1 MAVPSLRR
9 ALLLAAAAA
18 LPFSQLVAGQ
28 TIQTEDGVVLEANKK
43 TVAPA
48 GKAVADS
55 NAPEAFVLTDDVIAN
70 LSDHNLSNI
79 TLFAFPE
86 DDGTTEVQKRTLL
99 ASSGCKTAPGDLLWP
114 NRSTWKVFDLLT
126 GGALIE
132 TVPIGAV
139 CYPNS
144 GVYNAAKCQTIM
156 ANWTSSDLHTA
167 DPTSIMFPM
176 FQGETCMPQNGNS
189 STCTLGGFPVYAVK
203 ATNVAQIQLAINF
216 ARNLNLRLVVKNTGH
231 DFLGKSTGYGALSIW
246 THNLKKLEYI
256 KSIKTPSYSG
266 PAFTIGAGIEVKEL
280 YEAANK
286 HDVTAI
292 GGDCHTVGVAGGFT
306 AGGGHSPMTSI
317 AGLGSDQVLS
327 IDVVLP
333 NGRFVTAD
341 ETHNPDLFW
350 ALRGGGGATFGVVTG
365 MTVKVWP
372 KTNISGMTLT
382 VMSGNN
388 SALSNDVFWEGMYAY
403 WRRFPEYAKAG
414 THGYSLVFPSPLTD
428 GFAFLMNPFW
438 APGMKLADLKTLV
451 QPLLDEWTKIG
462 FNAGLVGSPKF
473 FSYDNYY
480 DAWTANYPP
489 EAVSTTSVR
498 TASRLFPAKN
508 WEDEETLTGMMKAV
522 RSVVEDGSALVQYNM
537 QAKAPAGTP
546 DSAANSHW
554 RDTVWY
560 GIFGTSWNSSLNAA
574 GVEAINRKITEDWM
588 GRLRGYGPGGYLNEG
603 DVMEPEFGEAY
614 FGSNYERLRQIKK
627 AVDPT
632 GLFWAPTAVG
642 SEEWEVQGQK
652 KWLTLQTGKLCKK
665 VDL

>member
-1 MAVPSLRR
+1 M
-9 ALLLAAAAA
+9 
-18 LPFSQLVAGQ
+18 
-28 TIQTEDGVVLEANKK
+28 
-43 TVAPA
+43 
-48 GKAVADS
+48 
-55 NAPEAFVLTDDVIAN
+55 TDNVIAN

-79 TLFAFPE
+79 TLFTFPE
-86 DDGTTEVQKRTLL
+86 EDGTTEVQKRTLL
-99 ASSGCKTAPGDLLWP
+99 AGSGCKTAPGDLLWP

-144 GVYNAAKCQTIM
+144 GVYNAAKCQTIL

-203 ATNVAQIQLAINF
+203 ATNVAHIQLAINF

-266 PAFTIGAGIEVKEL
+266 LAFTIGAGIEVHEL

-286 HDVTAI
+286 HGVTAI
-292 GGDCHTVGVAGGFT
+292 GGDCHTVGVVGGFT

-317 AGLGSDQVLS
+317 TGLGSDQVLS

-333 NGRFVTAD
+333 NGRFVTAG
-341 ETHNPDLFW
+341 ETHHPDLFW

-372 KTNISGMTLT
+372 KTNVSGMTFT
-382 VMSGNN
+382 VMSGNT
-388 SALSNDVFWEGMYAY
+388 SGLTNDVFWEGMYAY

-414 THGYSLVFPSPLTD
+414 THAYSLVVPSPPTD
-428 GFAFLMNPFW
+428 GFTFLM
-438 APGMKLADLKTLV
+438 
-451 QPLLDEWTKIG
+451 
-462 FNAGLVGSPKF
+462 
-473 FSYDNYY
+473 
-480 DAWTANYPP
+480 
-489 EAVSTTSVR
+489 
-498 TASRLFPAKN
+498 
-508 WEDEETLTGMMKAV
+508 
-522 RSVVEDGSALVQYNM
+522 
-537 QAKAPAGTP
+537 
-546 DSAANSHW
+546 

-560 GIFGTSWNSSLNAA
+560 GIFGTSWNASLSAA

-614 FGSNYERLRQIKK
+614 FGSNYKRLRQIKK

-665 VDL
+665 AAL

>member
-1 MAVPSLRR
+1 MAISSLRR

-28 TIQTEDGVVLEANKK
+28 TIQTEEGVVLGQRK

-48 GKAVADS
+48 VEVVTADS

-70 LSDHNLSNI
+70 LTDLNLSNI

-86 DDGTTEVQKRTLL
+86 ENGTSEVQKRTLF
-99 ASSGCKTAPGDLLWP
+99 AGSGCKTAPGDFLWP
-114 NRSTWKVFDLLT
+114 NRLTWKVFDLLT

-144 GVYNAAKCQTIM
+144 GVYNAAKCQNIL
-156 ANWTSSDLHTA
+156 ANWTSSDLHSS
-167 DPTSIMFPM
+167 DPTSIMSPM

-189 STCTLGGFPVYAVK
+189 STCTVGGFPVYAVK

-246 THNLKKLEYI
+246 THNLKKLEYV
-256 KSIKTPSYSG
+256 KSIKTPSYTG
-266 PAFTIGAGIEVKEL
+266 PAFKIGAGIQVHEL
-280 YEAANK
+280 YEAAK
-286 HDVTAI
+286 KYGVTAI
-292 GGDCHTVGVAGGFT
+292 GGDCHSVGVAGGFT
-306 AGGGHSPMTSI
+306 AGGGHSPMSSI

-341 ETHNPDLFW
+341 ETHHTDLFW

-372 KTNISGMTLT
+372 KTNVSGMTFT
-382 VMSGNN
+382 VVSGNG
-388 SALSNDVFWEGMYAY
+388 SALANDVFWEGMYAY
-403 WRRFPEYAKAG
+403 WRHFPEYAKVG
-414 THGYSLVFPSPLTD
+414 TQGYSQIFPSGTG
-428 GFAFLMNPFW
+428 GFIFLMVPFW
-438 APGMKLADLKTLV
+438 VPGMKLADFKTLV
-451 QPLLDEWTKIG
+451 QPLLDEWTAIG
-462 FNAGLVGSPKF
+462 FNAGFVDGPKF
-473 FSYDNYY
+473 FEYDNYY
-480 DAWTANYPP
+480 DAWIANFPL
-489 EAVSTTSVR
+489 EAVGTTSIR

-508 WEDEETLTGMMKAV
+508 WEDEETLTGMMNAV
-522 RSVVEDGSALVQYNM
+522 RSVIEDGSVIIQYNF
-537 QAKAPAGTP
+537 QVKAPAGTP

-554 RDTVWY
+554 RDALWF
-560 GIFGTSWNSSLNAA
+560 GIFGAGWDPSLDAA

-588 GRLRGYGPGGYLNEG
+588 GRLRVYGAGGYLNEG
-603 DVMEPEFGEAY
+603 DVMEPGFGEAY
-614 FGSNYERLRQIKK
+614 FGSNYERLQKIKK
-627 AVDPT
+627 EVDPT

-642 SEEWEVQGQK
+642 SEEWEVQGQEE
-652 KWLTLQTGKLCKK
+652 WLTLQTGKLCRKAAC
-665 VDL
+665 